1 MAYLADNE
9 DVQIKDIQGFM
20 DKLNE
25 AVKREVNEMEQE
37 KRIKASSKGEDSSP
51 RKGGQ
56 EIKPEK
62 EKE

>member
-1 MAYLADNE
+1 
-9 DVQIKDIQGFM
+9 
-20 DKLNE
+20 
-25 AVKREVNEMEQE
+25 MELE